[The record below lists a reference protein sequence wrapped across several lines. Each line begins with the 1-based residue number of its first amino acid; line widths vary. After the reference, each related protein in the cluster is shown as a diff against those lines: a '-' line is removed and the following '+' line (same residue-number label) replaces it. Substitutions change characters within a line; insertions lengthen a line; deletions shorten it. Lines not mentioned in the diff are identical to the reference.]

1 MAEREGKMAKYDA
14 KEIAQD
20 AVDVFKMIEP
30 DMDLP
35 EWLEAKITKSADY
48 MNSVKDYLTHHM
60 SQKDSVEESKTSDM
74 MKSIRKGPKA
84 GPWLIIVSKNNKVV
98 SQVSVKNLK
107 EIPAYLA
114 ALRPR
119 YPNHRIGIEAK
130 DGKIVY
136 REGTCGYGIDGELG
150 DEPAGPQLLKKKSKT
165 EQVIKAIKE
174 NTCVNCGN
182 ITNEDLRNW
191 FKSKWVNI
199 GKKDKSGKHPACGTS
214 GDKRG
219 YAKCVP
225 ASKAASMS
233 KKEKESATRRKRAA
247 QNNAGR
253 GGKKIKGQ
261 GRKPVNVSTH
271 TKGKKSG
278 TGKGS

>member
-136 REGTCGYGIDGELG
+136 REGTCGYGVDGELG

-247 QNNAGR
+247 QNKAGR